1 MRRTLIALA
10 ALAAIAV
17 PVGTANAAA
26 PPKLPKP
33 KSTVIKPNAG
43 IGKVALGAKMKPRPK
58 GWKNPFKCMSLQG
71 LNGCVWTTR
80 RDALPPQ
87 GQQGI
92 AGSFVMVMGRKRVA
106 GFIVSS
112 GAKDVD
118 TASLRKW
125 RTPNGIGFTST
136 LEEFV
141 AAFPT
146 AERNP
151 STGSY
156 KLLANGNI
164 TVFVFTNNVLNTI
177 EMYTC
182 EEYRDC

>member
-1 MRRTLIALA
+1 MRRTVIALA
-10 ALAAIAV
+10 ALAALAV
-17 PVGTANAAA
+17 VGDGERSR

-58 GWKNPFKCMSLQG
+58 GWKTPFKCMSLQG
-71 LNGCVWTTR
+71 LSGCVWTTR
-80 RDALPPQ
+80 RDASAQ

-141 AAFPT
+141 AAYPT

-164 TVFVFTNNVLNTI
+164 TVFVFTDNVLNTI